1 MADCNRCSR
10 RCALLFLGYFVY
22 LLVGA
27 VVFRALELKEEN
39 KLKTKIWKEKLEFL
53 KNCSCL
59 SQEVLE
65 TFMEAITE
73 AIKHGVNP
81 IGNDSKSSHSNW
93 DISSS
98 FFFAATV
105 VSTIGYGNLSPTTA
119 GGQIFCVF
127 YALFGIPLHVIIL
140 GAVGKSLSSHSEKI
154 RNCLFKRGMKQK
166 RVELLTF
173 LFFLVIGAGIFL
185 ALPPL
190 VFCFIEKWS
199 YREGV
204 YYAFITLSTIGFGDY
219 IVEEIV
225 SLITPV
231 MQKDQIQEPYLRSLA
246 TVVPFHAEGVNPHIK
261 YRKFYRAVMA
271 IWILF
276 GMAWLALL
284 FNLLTTFMEDTEK
297 KIAQVRN
304 KKKEAKAKMIFRYN
318 ANANSSSEDVS
329 ILSDSETGVQKEVQ
343 KSYEQE
349 ESLQVELKTTASDFC
364 QTMA

>member
-1 MADCNRCSR
+1 MADSNRCSR
-10 RCALLFLGYFVY
+10 RCTLLFLGYFMY
-22 LLVGA
+22 LLIGA

-59 SQEVLE
+59 SHEVLE

-93 DISSS
+93 DMSSS

-219 IVEEIV
+219 IV
-225 SLITPV
+225 
-231 MQKDQIQEPYLRSLA
+231 
-246 TVVPFHAEGVNPHIK
+246 GVNPHMK

-297 KIAQVRN
+297 KITQIRN
-304 KKKEAKAKMIFRYN
+304 KKKAKAKMIFGYN

-343 KSYEQE
+343 KSSEQE
-349 ESLQVELKTTASDFC
+349 ESLQVELKTAASDFS
-364 QTMA
+364 QTTSEPESLNLKNTDQEISQINIHKSNYSKI

>member
-1 MADCNRCSR
+1 MDERNRLSSR
-10 RCALLFLGYFVY
+10 RCALLFLGYFMY
-22 LLVGA
+22 LLIGA
-27 VVFRALELKEEN
+27 VVFQALELKEEH
-39 KLKTKIWKEKLEFL
+39 KLKTKIWNEKLQFL
-53 KNCSCL
+53 ENCSCL
-59 SQEVLE
+59 TREVLE
-65 TFMEAITE
+65 TFMEAVTE
-73 AIKHGVNP
+73 AVKHGVNP

-93 DISSS
+93 DMSSS

-140 GAVGKSLSSHSEKI
+140 GVVGKNLSSHSEKV
-154 RNCLFKRGMKQK
+154 RACLFRKGMKKK

-190 VFCFIEKWS
+190 VFCSIEKWS

-219 IVEEIV
+219 IV
-225 SLITPV
+225 
-231 MQKDQIQEPYLRSLA
+231 
-246 TVVPFHAEGVNPHIK
+246 GVNPHIK
-261 YRKFYRAVMA
+261 YLKFYRAVMA

-297 KIAQVRN
+297 KIAQLKN
-304 KKKEAKAKMIFRYN
+304 KKKEAKAKMNFRYD
-318 ANANSSSEDVS
+318 ANANSSSADDS
-329 ILSDSETGVQKEVQ
+329 ILLDSETGVQEGAQ
-343 KSYEQE
+343 KSSDQE
-349 ESLQVELKTTASDFC
+349 AFLQVESKTMASDPS
-364 QTMA
+364 QQEATSEPESLNAQNADHEIT

>member
-1 MADCNRCSR
+1 MADSNRCSR

-22 LLVGA
+22 LLIGA
-27 VVFRALELKEEN
+27 VIFRTLELKEEN

-59 SQEVLE
+59 SHEVLE

-219 IVEEIV
+219 IVAQSGTQLEI
-225 SLITPV
+225 
-231 MQKDQIQEPYLRSLA
+231 
-246 TVVPFHAEGVNPHIK
+246 
-261 YRKFYRAVMA
+261 
-271 IWILF
+271 
-276 GMAWLALL
+276 
-284 FNLLTTFMEDTEK
+284 
-297 KIAQVRN
+297 
-304 KKKEAKAKMIFRYN
+304 
-318 ANANSSSEDVS
+318 
-329 ILSDSETGVQKEVQ
+329 
-343 KSYEQE
+343 
-349 ESLQVELKTTASDFC
+349 ESFAC
-364 QTMA
+364 PCMWRWC